1 MAGRSRVDRERLDQ
15 FNRYW
20 DKVYQ
25 KVPEARAQAVKAMGE
40 AVFQELGQ
48 QIQVS
53 DLQSEAKGNVRDWQ
67 EMRLGSRGGYFAV
80 SPRKKD
86 KPGDQAWKGNSVTMK
101 QVTRWLERGHGAR
114 KPAPGSLRR
123 WSRYTRSGLNIR
135 TGTRFI
141 KGRQFY
147 SRTRLKA
154 TDIALK
160 AADRVL
166 SKLYDDVEWE

>member
-1 MAGRSRVDRERLDQ
+1 MAGRSRIDRQRLDQ

-20 DKVYQ
+20 EKVYQ

-40 AVFQELGQ
+40 AVLQELGH
-48 QIQVS
+48 QIQAS
-53 DLQSEAKGNVRDWQ
+53 DLQSGAKGSVRDWQ
-67 EMRLGSRGGYFAV
+67 EIRLGSKGGYAAL
-80 SPRKKD
+80 SPRKGIK
-86 KPGDQAWKGNSVTMK
+86 KGKQTWKGKAVTMK
-101 QVTRWLERGHGAR
+101 QVTGWLERGHGAR
-114 KPAPGSLRR
+114 KPAPGNLRR

-141 KGRQFY
+141 RGRQFY

-154 TDIALK
+154 TDIAVR
-160 AADRVL
+160 AADKVL